1 MGKFI
6 IIIVAGDLILL
17 LCADSEKFLSI
28 LWEKDGEK
36 LTLFHTFVFGMDFD
50 TISVTVIK

>member
-6 IIIVAGDLILL
+6 TIIVSGDLILL